1 MFDRTILP
9 IIQSW
14 IGKWKTILLYGAR
27 QTGKTTLVK
36 NILQDFGDDG
46 LFVDCEIVYNREAFS
61 KPDDILL
68 KNILKGKKLLVIDE
82 AQKIVNI
89 WSVLKVIHDHIPE
102 VQVIATGSSSFELSK
117 HAHEHLTG
125 RSIEFVLYPLSIG
138 EVSTKY
144 TPLQIPSK
152 IHQIMQYGLY
162 PWVFDHAN
170 DESIETLKSIV
181 NNYLYKD
188 ILEFAW
194 VRKSEL
200 IINLLQLLA
209 LQVGNEVSYTE
220 LAQKL
225 GITIVTVQNYID
237 LLEKSFVIYKL
248 KWLSRNLRNEITKS
262 VKIYFWDIWILNS
275 LINNFNT
282 IEVRSDVWWLRE
294 NFCITERMKRNNNQR
309 KVVKMYFRRTYTQ
322 QEIDYIEE
330 KDGKFYAFEF
340 KSNPKAKVKVPQL
353 FLDTYPNSTFM
364 VIHPDTIIDFLDAYH
379 KV

>member
-1 MFDRTILP
+1 MFDRTIFP

-36 NILQDFGDDG
+36 KLLQDFGDEG
-46 LFVDCEIVYNREAFS
+46 MFVDCEILYNREAFS
-61 KPDDILL
+61 KPDDVVL
-68 KNILKGKKLLVIDE
+68 KNLLKGKKLLVIDE
-82 AQKIVNI
+82 AQKIINI

-102 VQVIATGSSSFELSK
+102 IQVIATGSSSFELSK
-117 HAHEHLTG
+117 HASENLTG
-125 RSIEFVLYPLSIG
+125 RSIEFILYPLSIS
-138 EVSTKY
+138 EISVKY
-144 TPLQIPSK
+144 TTLQMPSK
-152 IHQIMQYGLY
+152 INQIMQYGLY

-188 ILEFAW
+188 ILEFAG

-200 IINLLQLLA
+200 IINLLQLIA
-209 LQVGNEVSYTE
+209 LQIGNEVSYTE

-225 GITIVTVQNYID
+225 GINTVTVQNYID

-262 VKIYFWDIWILNS
+262 VKIYFWDLGILNS
-275 LINNFNT
+275 LINNFNPT
-282 IEVRSDVWWLRE
+282 DLRSDIGWLRE
-294 NFCITERMKRNNNQR
+294 DFCITERMKRNNNQR
-309 KVVKMYFRRTYTQ
+309 EIVKSYFRRTYTQ

-330 KDGKFYAFEF
+330 KDWHFYAFEF
-340 KSNPKAKVKVPQL
+340 KSNPKTKTKVPQL
-353 FLDTYPNSTFM
+353 FYDTYPNSSFSL
-364 VIHPDTIIDFLDAYH
+364 INPETIIDFV
-379 KV
+379 K

>member
-1 MFDRTILP
+1 MFDRTLFP

-36 NILQDFGDDG
+36 KLLKEFGDEG
-46 LFVDCEIVYNREAFS
+46 MFVDCEILYNREAFS
-61 KPDDILL
+61 KPDDV
-68 KNILKGKKLLVIDE
+68 ILKSLLTGKKLLVIDE
-82 AQKIVNI
+82 AQKIINI
-89 WSVLKVIHDHIPE
+89 WSVLNVIHDHIPQ

-117 HAHEHLTG
+117 HANENLTG
-125 RSIEFVLYPLSIG
+125 RSIEFVLYPLSIW
-138 EVSTKY
+138 EIFTTSTR
-144 TPLQIPSK
+144 LQMPSK
-152 IHQIMQYGLY
+152 ISQMMQYGLY
-162 PWVFDHAN
+162 PWVFDHAH

-188 ILEFAW
+188 ILEFAG

-209 LQVGNEVSYTE
+209 LQIGNEVSYTE
-220 LAQKL
+220 IAQKL
-225 GITIVTVQNYID
+225 GINTVTVQNYID

-275 LINNFNT
+275 LINNFNSRDL
-282 IEVRSDVWWLRE
+282 RSDVWWLRE

-309 KVVKMYFRRTYTQ
+309 EIVKSYFWRTYTQ

-330 KDGKFYAFEF
+330 KDGHFHAFEF
-340 KSNPKAKVKVPQL
+340 KSNPKTKAKVPQI
-353 FLDTYPNSTFM
+353 FCDAYPKSTFAL
-364 VIHPDTIIDFLDAYH
+364 INPDTIMDF
-379 KV
+379 VV

>member
-1 MFDRTILP
+1 MFNRAIFP

-36 NILQDFGDDG
+36 KILQDFGDG
-46 LFVDCEIVYNREAFS
+46 GMFVDCEILYNREAFS
-61 KPDDILL
+61 KPDDVVL
-68 KNILKGKKLLVIDE
+68 KNLLKGKKLLVIDE
-82 AQKIVNI
+82 AQKIINI

-102 VQVIATGSSSFELSK
+102 IQVIATGSSSFELSK
-117 HAHEHLTG
+117 HASENLTG
-125 RSIEFVLYPLSIG
+125 RSIEFILYPLSIW
-138 EVSTKY
+138 EISVKY
-144 TPLQIPSK
+144 TTLQMPSK
-152 IHQIMQYGLY
+152 INQIMQYGLY

-188 ILEFAW
+188 ILEFAG

-200 IINLLQLLA
+200 IINLLQLIA
-209 LQVGNEVSYTE
+209 LQIGNEVSYTE

-225 GITIVTVQNYID
+225 GINTVTVQNYID

-262 VKIYFWDIWILNS
+262 VKIYFWDLGILNS
-275 LINNFNT
+275 LINNFNPT
-282 IEVRSDVWWLRE
+282 DLRSDIGWLRE

-309 KVVKMYFRRTYTQ
+309 EIVKSYFRRTYTQ

-330 KDGKFYAFEF
+330 KDWYFYAFEF
-340 KSNPKAKVKVPQL
+340 KSNSKTKTKVPQL
-353 FLDTYPNSTFM
+353 FYDTYPNSSFSL
-364 VIHPDTIIDFLDAYH
+364 INPETIIDF
-379 KV
+379 VQ

>member
-1 MFDRTILP
+1 MFDRAIFP
-9 IIQSW
+9 VIQSW

-36 NILQDFGDDG
+36 KLLKDFGDDG
-46 LFVDCEIVYNREAFS
+46 MFVDCEILYNREAFS
-61 KPDDILL
+61 KPDDLVL
-68 KNILKGKKLLVIDE
+68 KNLLKGKRLLVIDE
-82 AQKIVNI
+82 AQKISNI
-89 WSVLKVIHDHIPE
+89 WSVLKIIHDYIPE

-117 HAHEHLTG
+117 HANENLTG
-125 RSIEFVLYPLSIG
+125 RSIEFILYPLSIG
-138 EVSTKY
+138 EVTTKY
-144 TPLQIPSK
+144 TTLQLPSK
-152 IHQIMQYGLY
+152 IEQIMQFWLY

-170 DESIETLKSIV
+170 DESVETLKSIV

-194 VRKSEL
+194 VRKSEML
-200 IINLLQLLA
+200 ISLLQLLA

-225 GITIVTVQNYID
+225 SINMATVQNYID

-262 VKIYFWDIWILNS
+262 VKIYFWDLWILNS

-282 IEVRSDVWWLRE
+282 VHLRSDMWWLRE
-294 NFCITERMKRNNNQR
+294 NFCITERMKRNNNKR
-309 KVVKMYFRRTYTQ
+309 ELVKNYFRRTYTQ

-330 KDGKFYAFEF
+330 KNWHFYAFEF
-340 KSNPKAKVKVPQL
+340 KFNAKTKAKSPQL
-353 FLDTYPNSTFM
+353 FSDAYPNSTFALINPQTVM
-364 VIHPDTIIDFLDAYH
+364 SFLI
-379 KV
+379 